1 MGRETH
7 AVEILTK
14 EFTQGRAEEETKIIY
29 QKKKKKM
36 EKMTQCS
43 KIPVIKRTECFYS

>member
-14 EFTQGRAEEETKIIY
+14 EITQGRAEEETKMIY
-29 QKKKKKM
+29 QKGKNDIVFKDS
-36 EKMTQCS
+36 CH
-43 KIPVIKRTECFYS
+43 

>member
-14 EFTQGRAEEETKIIY
+14 EITQERAEEETKMIY
-29 QKKKKKM
+29 QKRKKK
-36 EKMTQCS
+36 ENGKMT
-43 KIPVIKRTECFYS
+43 

>member
-29 QKKKKKM
+29 QKKKKENGKNDIVF
-36 EKMTQCS
+36 KDSCH
-43 KIPVIKRTECFYS
+43 

>member
-14 EFTQGRAEEETKIIY
+14 EITQGRAEEETKMIY
-29 QKKKKKM
+29 QKRKKWHSVQRFVSLKGLNVFICK
-36 EKMTQCS
+36 
-43 KIPVIKRTECFYS
+43 

>member
-14 EFTQGRAEEETKIIY
+14 EITQRRAEEETKMIY
-29 QKKKKKM
+29 QK
-36 EKMTQCS
+36 EKEKENGKNDIVFKDSCH
-43 KIPVIKRTECFYS
+43 